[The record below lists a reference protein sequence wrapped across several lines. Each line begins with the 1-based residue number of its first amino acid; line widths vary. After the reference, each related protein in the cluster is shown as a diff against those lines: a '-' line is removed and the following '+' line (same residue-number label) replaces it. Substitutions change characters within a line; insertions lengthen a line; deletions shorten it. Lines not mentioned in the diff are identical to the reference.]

1 MGRVVI
7 VMPLSRDEHEALL
20 NELLNP
26 EIEHSRR
33 TEILQQMRVDYTNVI
48 SDFEK
53 NTQTIE
59 KLTKDNGD
67 LVVSNSK
74 LFRQI
79 GLTDTSKKEE
89 EKKEVSETI
98 TIEQL
103 EKGV

>member
-1 MGRVVI
+1 MVM
-7 VMPLSRDEHEALL
+7 VMPMTRDEHEALL

-48 SDFEK
+48 TDFEK
-53 NTQTIE
+53 NTQSIE

>member
-1 MGRVVI
+1 
-7 VMPLSRDEHEALL
+7 MPMTRDEHETLL

-33 TEILQQMRVDYTNVI
+33 TEILQQMRVDYTSVI
-48 SDFEK
+48 TDFDK

-79 GLTDTSKKEE
+79 GLTDTNKKED
-89 EKKEVSETI
+89 EKKEISETI
-98 TIEQL
+98 TIEEL